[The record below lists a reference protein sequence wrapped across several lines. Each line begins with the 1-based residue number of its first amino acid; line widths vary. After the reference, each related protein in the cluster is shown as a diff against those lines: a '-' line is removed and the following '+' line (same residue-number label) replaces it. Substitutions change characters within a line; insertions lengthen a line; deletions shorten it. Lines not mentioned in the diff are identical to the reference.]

1 LDYAWSIDDV
11 WIMFSS
17 FSGSRAF
24 GRKGI
29 SYLAG
34 VVARRYNGGYFADDV
49 TWFASQTV
57 SSTTIQ
63 VGSISE
69 PASDD
74 GSDFSYQWLGYF
86 RPTTSE
92 TYTFYLS
99 SDDASY
105 MWIGANARS
114 GFTTSNALI
123 NNGGLHGPI
132 EVSGSI
138 ALTAGVYYPIR
149 LQFGERGGGDIC
161 TFSFFTPT
169 ISKTTDT
176 TGRTFYDPNTMGI

>member
-1 LDYAWSIDDV
+1 
-11 WIMFSS
+11 MFSS

-49 TWFASQTV
+49 SWFASQTP
-57 SSTTIQ
+57 STTTIQ

-69 PASDD
+69 SASDD

-86 RPTTSE
+86 RPTTTE
-92 TYTFYLS
+92 TYTFYLN

-105 MWIGANARS
+105 MWIGTNASS
-114 GFTTSNALI
+114 GFTTGNATI
-123 NNGGLHGPI
+123 NNGELHGST

-138 ALTAGVYYPIR
+138 ALSAGIYYPIR
-149 LQFGERGGGDIC
+149 IQFGELSGGDVC
-161 TFSFFTPT
+161 TFSFSTPT
-169 ISKTTDT
+169 ISKTTNT
-176 TGRTFYDPNTMGI
+176 TGITFYNPVTMGI

>member
-1 LDYAWSIDDV
+1 
-11 WIMFSS
+11 MFSS
-17 FSGSRAF
+17 FTGSRAF

-29 SYLAG
+29 SYLPG

-49 TWFASQTV
+49 SWFASQTV

-86 RPTTSE
+86 RPATTE

-105 MWIGANARS
+105 MWLGANAIS
-114 GFTTSNALI
+114 GFTTGNATV
-123 NNGGLHGPI
+123 NNGGLHGVV
-132 EVSGSI
+132 EVSGNV
-138 ALTAGVYYPIR
+138 ALSAGIYYPIR
-149 LQFGERGGGDIC
+149 VQFGERGGGDVC
-161 TFSFFTPT
+161 TFSFSTPT
-169 ISKTTDT
+169 IAKTTTT
-176 TGRTFYDPNTMGI
+176 TGRTFYNPNTMGI

>member
-1 LDYAWSIDDV
+1 MI
-11 WIMFSS
+11 SS

-49 TWFASQTV
+49 SWFDSQPV

-69 PASDD
+69 PGGDD

-114 GFTTSNALI
+114 GFTTGNSI
-123 NNGGLHGPI
+123 VNNGGLHGPT

-161 TFSFFTPT
+161 TFSFSTPT

-176 TGRTFYDPNTMGI
+176 TGRTFYNPNTMGI

>member
-1 LDYAWSIDDV
+1 
-11 WIMFSS
+11 MFSS

-49 TWFASQTV
+49 SWFASQTV

-69 PASDD
+69 SASDD

-86 RPTTSE
+86 RPTTTE
-92 TYTFYLS
+92 TYTFYLN

-105 MWIGANARS
+105 MWIGTNASS
-114 GFTTSNALI
+114 GFTTGNATI
-123 NNGGLHGPI
+123 NNGELHGST

-138 ALTAGVYYPIR
+138 ALSAGIYYPIR
-149 LQFGERGGGDIC
+149 IQFGELSGGDVC
-161 TFSFFTPT
+161 TFSFSTPT
-169 ISKTTDT
+169 ISKTTNT
-176 TGRTFYDPNTMGI
+176 TGITFYNPVTMGI